1 MSETSFVYPHI
12 SFVAV
17 IAAALAQ
24 FVLGFLWYSP
34 LTPVGK
40 RWMTEMRIQ
49 PGANK
54 PGIEMLA
61 FPVSSIM
68 AAWAVAMVIAWSGAG
83 SLSDGVLAASV
94 VGFAAI
100 AQALG
105 ATVANSQS
113 MALGVIHV
121 SYLVIG
127 YAIMG
132 ALVVLLG

>member
-12 SFVAV
+12 SIVA
-17 IAAALAQ
+17 ILAAAVAQ

-34 LTPVGK
+34 MTPVGQ
-40 RWMTEMRIQ
+40 RWMAEMRLDR
-49 PGANK
+49 GDAK

-61 FPVSSIM
+61 FPVSAIM
-68 AAWAVAMVIAWSGAG
+68 AAWAVAMVITWSGAG
-83 SLSDGVLAASV
+83 TLSQGILAALV
-94 VGFAAI
+94 VGFGAI
-100 AQALG
+100 AQAMG

-121 SYLVIG
+121 GYLVIG
-127 YAIMG
+127 YTIMG

>member
-1 MSETSFVYPHI
+1 MSEMSFVYPHI
-12 SFVAV
+12 SVVA
-17 IAAALAQ
+17 ILAAAVAQ

-34 LTPVGK
+34 MTPVGK
-40 RWMTEMRIQ
+40 RWMAEMRLDRG
-49 PGANK
+49 GAQ

-61 FPVSSIM
+61 FPVSALM
-68 AAWAVAMVIAWSGAG
+68 AARAVAMVITWSGAG
-83 SLSDGVLAASV
+83 TLSQGILAALV

-100 AQALG
+100 AQAMG

-113 MALGVIHV
+113 MVLGIIHV